1 MKKII
6 NLRSQLTMVFECFS
20 EKLMIAVKLTLK
32 TSLTVYRGASKKGL
46 PWKTPEGNLFSLRF
60 QDLNVIHFQILLP
73 LSGFLS
79 LGLSNFIY
87 FSL

>member
-32 TSLTVYRGASKKGL
+32 TSLTVYRGLRRKVFPGKL
-46 PWKTPEGNLFSLRF
+46 PKE
-60 QDLNVIHFQILLP
+60 IC
-73 LSGFLS
+73 FL
-79 LGLSNFIY
+79 
-87 FSL
+87 